1 MADTKKRQ
9 TKKLDNPIE
18 AAKSAVK
25 KAKTKIEKKV
35 AERKAEKSTDSLSN
49 TVSRN
54 RLKLLVVIVGRDK
67 SEYYIDLLQSFNV
80 NMQFSVLAHG
90 TADAKMLE
98 YIGLSDSDKVV
109 IFNVIQE
116 DKLKEALST
125 IEDKFRT
132 VRNGKGIAYTIPLSS
147 VIGKLIYGFLSDN
160 RTVK

>member
-1 MADTKKRQ
+1 MAENKKHL
-9 TKKLDNPIE
+9 TNKLEKKVE
-18 AAKSAVK
+18 SAKSAIK
-25 KAKTKIEKKV
+25 KAKTKIDKKK
-35 AERKAEKSTDSLSN
+35 AERKAEKKSDGLSN

-54 RLKLLVVIVGRDK
+54 RLKLLVIIVGRDK
-67 SEYYIDLLQSFNV
+67 SEFYIDLMQSFNV

-90 TADAKMLE
+90 TASAKMLE

-125 IEDKFRT
+125 IEEKFET